1 MTINSF
7 ADRFAG
13 LLGLRKLLE
22 VIESTSVCFVAT
34 AYPVLENKSMK
45 NKGRFLYVLTGVLAM
60 TMPVHAHAET
70 MREAVQT
77 ALSTHPAIDVAKARH
92 QGTREDESEQYSDL
106 FPQIQT
112 TATGGRVFGDN
123 ATSRGLTVTRGAAY
137 SWLWEGSA
145 SLTQPI
151 FNGFETYNRI
161 DAAAA
166 REKAAEFTLADTR
179 QTIALQAG
187 MAYLNVLR
195 AKEALEKTR
204 SYKDRIADYLTR
216 ITSMVDSGAADEA
229 ESAQARNIQAMLEN
243 SVAEMEGQVKSALAD
258 YAESTGSVPKSELQ
272 KAGVEQSLIMKT
284 SDEAISYADQYHPL
298 ILSAQKEIEAEDNEI
313 SAERGTLLPDLNG
326 ELSYLKR
333 DQKEEIG
340 GEATDARAVMRMN
353 WGFSTGGAQL
363 ARIRKSKAER
373 SEAIARAAQ
382 TQRSVERDIR
392 RAYAEYETAS
402 KQDELN
408 VKRVTIARELFET
421 YERQFEASR
430 VRLLQLMQAENQ
442 LFSAELERINSSYR
456 VAMAELTTL
465 ASSGRLL
472 SALNVEDAVP
482 VVRDAAAT
490 TAIVRTPSIPDE
502 GGVYPVQPTKAL
514 EENLGATPA
523 GK

>member
-1 MTINSF
+1 
-7 ADRFAG
+7 
-13 LLGLRKLLE
+13 
-22 VIESTSVCFVAT
+22 
-34 AYPVLENKSMK
+34 MK
-45 NKGRFLYVLTGVLAM
+45 NKGRFLYLLTGILAM
-60 TMPVHAHAET
+60 TMPAAESRAET
-70 MREAVQT
+70 MREAVET
-77 ALSTHPAIDVAKARH
+77 ALASHPAIDVAKARH
-92 QGTREDESEQYSDL
+92 QGTIEDESEKYSDL
-106 FPQIQT
+106 FPEIQT
-112 TATGGRVFGDN
+112 NATAGRIFGDN
-123 ATSRGLTVTRGAAY
+123 ATSRGLTVSRGAAY

-145 SLTQPI
+145 SLSQPI
-151 FNGFETYNRI
+151 FNGFETHNRI
-161 DAAAA
+161 DAAQA

-195 AKEALEKTR
+195 AKEALEKTQ
-204 SYKDRIADYLTR
+204 SYKGKIADYLSR
-216 ITSMVDSGAADEA
+216 ITVMVDSGAADEA
-229 ESAQARNIQAMLEN
+229 EAAQARNIQAMLEN

-258 YAESTGSVPKSELQ
+258 YVESTGAVPKSELQ
-272 KAGVEQSLIMKT
+272 KAGVDQSLIMKT
-284 SDEAISYADQYHPL
+284 SDEAITYADQYHPL
-298 ILSAQKEIEAEDNEI
+298 ILSAKKEIEAEEDEVN
-313 SAERGTLLPDLNG
+313 AEKGTLYPDLNG

-340 GEATDARAVMRMN
+340 GEAVDARAVMRMN

-402 KQDELN
+402 KQDNLN
-408 VKRVTIARELFET
+408 ESRVKIARELFET

-442 LFSAELERINSSYR
+442 LFSAELERINSRYR
-456 VAMAELTTL
+456 VKMAELTTL

-472 SALNVEDAVP
+472 SALNVDEGAPVVQNAVP
-482 VVRDAAAT
+482 T
-490 TAIVRTPSIPDE
+490 TAIVRTPSAPVQE
-502 GGVYPVQPTKAL
+502 GGVYPAKDYKAQQATVL
-514 EENLGATPA
+514 EEKLGAAPK